1 MAGNKSSTKEM
12 AKKTGAKNIEV
23 GTVAFNRKA
32 RYEYT
37 IEEEIEAGI
46 VLTGTEVK
54 SLRASRANIADA
66 YAGAKEDAIW
76 VFNVYIAEY
85 GHGNRFNHET
95 RRPRKLLLH
104 KKQIS
109 KLLGRLKVKGVTL
122 IPLSLYFNSRGLA
135 KIKLGLA
142 IGKKLYEKRDTIK
155 KRDWE
160 RDKARI
166 MRNKNG

>member
-1 MAGNKSSTKEM
+1 MAG
-12 AKKTGAKNIEV
+12 KTTTEKQESAS
-23 GTVAFNRKA
+23 GTVALNRKA

-37 IEEEIEAGI
+37 IEEEFEAGI

-54 SLRASRANIADA
+54 SLRRGKANIADA
-66 YAGAKEDAIW
+66 YAAPKDGELWIINLDIA
-76 VFNVYIAEY
+76 VYA
-85 GHGNRFNHET
+85 HGNRFNHEA

-104 KKQIS
+104 RKQIN

-122 IPLSLYFNSRGLA
+122 VPLSLFFNSRGIA

-142 IGKKLYEKRDTIK
+142 TGKKLYEKRDTIK
-155 KRDWE
+155 QRDWQ

-166 MRNKNG
+166 MRDKNG

>member
-1 MAGNKSSTKEM
+1 MAAKTTKKTKQSASSTV
-12 AKKTGAKNIEV
+12 TL
-23 GTVAFNRKA
+23 NRKA

-37 IEEEIEAGI
+37 IEEEFEAGL

-54 SLRASRANIADA
+54 SLRSGKSNIADA
-66 YAGAKEDAIW
+66 YAGPNREGEIW
-76 VFNVYIAEY
+76 VHNLYIASY
-85 GHGNRFNHET
+85 GPANRFNHEE

-122 IPLSLYFNSRGLA
+122 IPLSLYFNARGLA
-135 KIKLGLA
+135 KLKVGLA
-142 IGKKLYEKRDTIK
+142 TGKKLYEKRDAIK
-155 KRDWE
+155 QRDWQ

-166 MRNKNG
+166 MREKNG

>member
-1 MAGNKSSTKEM
+1 MAGKKASPKEM
-12 AKKTGAKNIEV
+12 TG
-23 GTVAFNRKA
+23 GTVALNRKA
-32 RYEYT
+32 RFEYT

-54 SLRASRANIADA
+54 SLRAGKANIADA
-66 YAGAKEDAIW
+66 YASAKAAEGIW
-76 VFNVYIAEY
+76 LINAYIAEY
-85 GHGNRFNHET
+85 GHANRFNHEPT
-95 RRPRKLLLH
+95 RPRKLLLH

-122 IPLSLYFNSRGLA
+122 VPLSLYFNKRGLA
-135 KIKLGLA
+135 KVKLGVA
-142 IGKKLYEKRDTIK
+142 MGKKLYEKRDVIK

-166 MRNKNG
+166 MRQKNG